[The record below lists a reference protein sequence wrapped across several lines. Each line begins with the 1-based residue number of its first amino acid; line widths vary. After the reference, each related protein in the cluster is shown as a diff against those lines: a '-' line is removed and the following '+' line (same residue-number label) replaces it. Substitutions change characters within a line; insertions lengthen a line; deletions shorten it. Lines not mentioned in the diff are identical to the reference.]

1 MLVNPLSKIIT
12 VENNYSEHKK
22 NSLENGQSNKNSDH
36 SLRRLFLSTNIKQ
49 NKKGDVRIVI
59 RPLSNKF
66 LEINI
71 KRRE

>member
-1 MLVNPLSKIIT
+1 MLVNSSSKIIT

-49 NKKGDVRIVI
+49 NK
-59 RPLSNKF
+59 
-66 LEINI
+66 I
-71 KRRE
+71 KKEMSE

>member
-1 MLVNPLSKIIT
+1 MLVNSSSKIIT

-49 NKKGDVRIVI
+49 NKGDARIVI
-59 RPLSNKF
+59 RPLSSKF
-66 LEINI
+66 LDINI